1 MYRCIKTFSYSLP
14 VYYLNDPTMKVKGEK
29 GVSTKKGYKNKYYLS
44 IVLEVRRWTRIFSEI
59 DDSRQAKGEI

>member
-1 MYRCIKTFSYSLP
+1 
-14 VYYLNDPTMKVKGEK
+14 MKVKGKK

-44 IVLEVRRWTRIFSEI
+44 IVLEVRGWTRIFSEI